1 MCSIVSIGSV
11 RASPTG
17 ALVAD
22 MRVLLAGG
30 AGFIGS
36 HMADALIARG
46 DHVVAIDNLC
56 TGRRQNVAHLVD
68 TPSFTLI
75 EADITTEWPAHA
87 ELDRRFDAVLD
98 FASPAS
104 PNDFATMP
112 LEILAVG
119 STGTRRLLDRA
130 LADRAVFFLAST
142 SEVYGDPLVH
152 PQPESYWGNVSSI
165 GPRSCYD
172 EAKRFSEALTMAYH
186 RVHDL
191 DVRIVRIFNTYGERM
206 RPNDGRV
213 VNTFV
218 VQALTG
224 QPLTL
229 HGDGQQT
236 RSFCHV
242 SDEVRGLMALLDSDI
257 TTPVNIGNPGEFT
270 MRELAHLVKEIT
282 GSTSPIVSVPL
293 PAEREG
299 DPMQRCPD
307 ISLAKSR
314 LGWEPAIE
322 LAEGL
327 DLMIRHFRDH
337 EDMT

>member
-75 EADITTEWPAHA
+75 EADITTDWPADSA
-87 ELDRRFDAVLD
+87 LSGRFDAVLD